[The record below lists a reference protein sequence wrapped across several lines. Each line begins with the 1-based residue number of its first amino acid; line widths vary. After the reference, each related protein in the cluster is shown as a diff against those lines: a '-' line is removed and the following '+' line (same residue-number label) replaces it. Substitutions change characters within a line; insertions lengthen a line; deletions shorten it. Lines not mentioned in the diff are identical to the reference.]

1 MFFCIGENSK
11 APYSI
16 GEGETIENA
25 IYNWSSLCG
34 NWSSPRDNW
43 GGIIAEFKR
52 YDPTIIQGLELDLE
66 LECPPPI
73 IKIL

>member
-1 MFFCIGENSK
+1 MFFCIGENSSE
-11 APYSI
+11 PYSI

-25 IYNWSSLCG
+25 ISNWST
-34 NWSSPRDNW
+34 SSGIW
-43 GGIIAEFKR
+43 GDIIEEFKG
-52 YDPTIIQGLELDLE
+52 YNPTIVQGLKLDIE

>member
-1 MFFCIGENSK
+1 MFSCIGENSSES
-11 APYSI
+11 YSI

-25 IYNWSSLCG
+25 ISNWATSS
-34 NWSSPRDNW
+34 DNW
-43 GGIIAEFKR
+43 GDIIKEFKW
-52 YDPTIIQGLELDLE
+52 YNPTIIHGQKLNIE

>member
-1 MFFCIGENSK
+1 MFFCIGENSNES
-11 APYSI
+11 YSI

-25 IYNWSSLCG
+25 ISNWATSS
-34 NWSSPRDNW
+34 DIW
-43 GGIIAEFKR
+43 GDIIEEFKR
-52 YDPTIIQGLELDLE
+52 YDPIIIHGLKLDIE

>member
-1 MFFCIGENSK
+1 MFFCIGENRSK
-11 APYSI
+11 SYSI

-25 IYNWSSLCG
+25 VSNWSTSRCIKG
-34 NWSSPRDNW
+34 YNPV
-43 GGIIAEFKR
+43 
-52 YDPTIIQGLELDLE
+52 IIQGQYLFIE

>member
-1 MFFCIGENSK
+1 MFFCIGENNSK
-11 APYSI
+11 SYSM

-25 IYNWSSLCG
+25 ISNWSTSRG
-34 NWSSPRDNW
+34 IW
-43 GGIIAEFKR
+43 GDIIEEFKR
-52 YDPTIIQGLELDLE
+52 YDPIIIHGVKLDIV